1 MSVRALNRMEIEDS
15 GPNPER
21 LAAAIRLHLG
31 HASGPVPV
39 YEIAEALDIVE
50 IREAPM
56 RGLEGALVTTPD
68 RNVGSIVVNSRSH
81 PLRRRFSLAHELGH
95 FLNPWHRPSD
105 SSGGF
110 SCSRADM
117 GVGWKRR
124 SAATSRHT
132 TQEMEAN
139 RFAIELLAPPDLM
152 RPYLRGIPDLAK
164 VLSLARALD
173 LSREAC
179 ARRYVEMLEQ
189 PSALIL
195 SAEGVVRYVDRHREF
210 PFVACQRGQR
220 SPPLPLPADE
230 TGLSAH
236 EEAAQSDWLARP
248 ASGSLVVQT
257 LTQRGGHAITL
268 LAFDLVDSKVDY
280 SD

>member
-1 MSVRALNRMEIEDS
+1 MVDFAEPADVAIDCHVVGRVSEDHLRPLAFHQSRDDGGIERIATHK
-15 GPNPER
+15 PVTER

-81 PLRRRFSLAHELGH
+81 PLRRRFTLAHELGH

-124 SAATSRHT
+124 SAAISRHT
-132 TQEMEAN
+132 TQEIEAN

-179 ARRYVEMLEQ
+179 ARRYVEK
-189 PSALIL
+189 I
-195 SAEGVVRYVDRHREF
+195 GR
-210 PFVACQRGQR
+210 
-220 SPPLPLPADE
+220 
-230 TGLSAH
+230 AH
-236 EEAAQSDWLARP
+236 
-248 ASGSLVVQT
+248 V
-257 LTQRGGHAITL
+257 
-268 LAFDLVDSKVDY
+268 
-280 SD
+280 